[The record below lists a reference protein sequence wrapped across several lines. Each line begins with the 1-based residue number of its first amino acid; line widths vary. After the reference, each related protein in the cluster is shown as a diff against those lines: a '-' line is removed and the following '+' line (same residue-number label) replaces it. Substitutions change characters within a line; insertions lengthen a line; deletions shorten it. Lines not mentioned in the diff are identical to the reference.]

1 MVYGVWRGGVLRGAL
16 SRAGLC
22 SGEMCHAGR
31 DMRACGAREA
41 IAGMYGAD
49 YSEDGAGDGG
59 E

>member
-1 MVYGVWRGGVLRGAL
+1 MLRGAL

-22 SGEMCHAGR
+22 SGGLCHAAG
-31 DMRACGAREA
+31 DMRAIARGEA

-59 E
+59 EI